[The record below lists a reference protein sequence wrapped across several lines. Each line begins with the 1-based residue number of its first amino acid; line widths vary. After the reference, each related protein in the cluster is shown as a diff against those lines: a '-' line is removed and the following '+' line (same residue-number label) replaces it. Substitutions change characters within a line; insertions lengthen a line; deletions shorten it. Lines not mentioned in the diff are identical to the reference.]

1 MRELLALGAAIDSD
15 SPRLDAELLLGFCL
29 DKSRTW
35 LYTWPEATVAADVEA
50 QFRALIARRIAGEPV
65 AHLLGRREFWSLDL
79 EVSAA
84 TLIPRPDTETL
95 IETVLELPLPTTA
108 RVVDLGTGT
117 GAIALALALERSHW
131 QLTATDA
138 SAQALTVARRN
149 VERLAPGRVRLLEGS
164 WYQPLGAERF
174 DLIVSNPPYIEALDP
189 HLDCGDLRYEPRSAL
204 VAGPTGLDDLDWL
217 IKGAPE
223 RLETGG
229 FIVLEHGFDQGEAV
243 RSRLTRRGFTAV
255 HTRQDAAGQERV
267 SCGQWVVG

>member
-1 MRELLALGAAIDSD
+1 M
-15 SPRLDAELLLGFCL
+15 
-29 DKSRTW
+29 
-35 LYTWPEATVAADVEA
+35 
-50 QFRALIARRIAGEPV
+50 
-65 AHLLGRREFWSLDL
+65 
-79 EVSAA
+79 
-84 TLIPRPDTETL
+84 
-95 IETVLELPLPTTA
+95 LELPLPTTA

-117 GAIALALALERSHW
+117 GAIALALASERSHW

-149 VERLAPGRVRLLEGS
+149 VERLAPGRIRLLEGS

-229 FIVLEHGFDQGEAV
+229 FIVLEHGFDQGAAV
-243 RSRLTRRGFTAV
+243 RSLLTRRGFTAV